1 MPLLAVVSYNK
12 IIQMRYPAKLILTY
26 TFILLLSFSL
36 TKVAFAFPS
45 TSTNYRL
52 EGEFGNFGGAKSSAN
67 YRLTDTGGG
76 FAPGIT
82 TSGNYRNCSG
92 FQCVIAEVPKITV
105 TLSSNAINL
114 GTLTG
119 ASVSTQ
125 SHTVSVTTNVGGYT
139 TRVVEDGELRYGAAT
154 IDQVG
159 DGAVTAGSEEYGLAT
174 SQSGRD
180 ISQDTDCSNSP
191 YTASPITGSPQSV
204 ASKIG
209 PTYTA
214 ETTTLCYAASINTAS
229 TAAGKYQQILTYI
242 TTGAF

>member
-1 MPLLAVVSYNK
+1 
-12 IIQMRYPAKLILTY
+12 MRFPAK
-26 TFILLLSFSL
+26 FILIYICLAISFLSL
-36 TKVAFAFPS
+36 TSVVEAFPS
-45 TSTNYRL
+45 TSDNYKL
-52 EGEFGNFGGAKSSAN
+52 EGEFGIFGGAKTSDN

-76 FAPGIT
+76 FAPGFGDST
-82 TSGNYRNCSG
+82 NYRSCSG
-92 FQCVIAEVPKITV
+92 FQCVIAQVPSITV
-105 TLSSNAINL
+105 ALSSNSINL

-119 ASVSTQ
+119 GAVSTQ
-125 SHTVSVTTNVGGYT
+125 SHTVSVTTNYSGYT

-159 DGAVTAGSEEYGLAT
+159 DGAVNAGAEEYGLAT
-174 SQSGRD
+174 SQAGRD

-204 ASKIG
+204 ASKSG

-229 TAAGKYQQILTYI
+229 TAAGTYRQIVTII